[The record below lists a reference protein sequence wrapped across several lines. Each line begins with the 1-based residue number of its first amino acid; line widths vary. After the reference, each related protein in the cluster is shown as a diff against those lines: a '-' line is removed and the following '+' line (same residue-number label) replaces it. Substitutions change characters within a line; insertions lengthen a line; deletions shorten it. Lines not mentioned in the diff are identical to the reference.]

1 MANLSNINNKFLVT
15 TGGNVLIGQ
24 TADDGNR
31 LQIDGDAIIKNGT
44 YGKILLRSSSNYLYG
59 DANGVLIAA
68 ASDNLRLY
76 TAGTQRLRIDSS
88 GNSTFAAQVSVAFS
102 NPDVSGI
109 ELQATVGTN
118 AAAIKITNT
127 GGNFY
132 IGKDKSDGSRISG
145 TAYANAIWAENANPL
160 VFGVSNSEK
169 MRIDSSGKVII
180 NDNTIGDKLLLA
192 GDNAG
197 TARGLMINC
206 STTTNQGDTWDIDA
220 QSSTGIIKFSTG
232 SSERMRIDSSG
243 NLLLGNGV
251 GNPYLAFL
259 SAGGNGGN
267 ERVRIFGYADGGTY
281 GGGLKIQTRND
292 SNIFGTAITID
303 HDKNVGIGRTPDVK
317 ILDLQSTSGLA
328 LRFYNSATFKAGI
341 EVVTT
346 AGQMI
351 GSSAVND
358 LAIRSQSNILF
369 ATGGNTE
376 RMRIASNGDITM
388 QENLFFNNGAAFR
401 GAASIRQQSDILILT
416 GGGNGFAF
424 NDDTNAVSNMLIDS
438 GGNVGIG
445 ATSPSSK
452 LQVKGDICVNS
463 ESVSTATE
471 EIDKIVFKK
480 SHPNGVSGYYELGE
494 IRSKT
499 YGGYSGGLNFY
510 TGRATTPGSYASTF
524 AMAIDNFGHVGI
536 GVTSPASKFEVYGG
550 SSGVNDVDRY
560 IRFKASN
567 GEKRFDFYV
576 GGTGNAS
583 SLGMYTS
590 DGTTKNVQISA
601 GGTSYFNGGNVGI
614 GLTTPTGNLSMN
626 SQIYLGATPPS
637 TYTTN
642 TTATRYQ
649 SFFNSGFAVTTD
661 GLGPYPRYFDM
672 VATGSPDG
680 YNGGSNIRF
689 FTTGIVAAT
698 GAVERMR
705 ITSAGVVAIT
715 DNNGAHS
722 GSASLIVT
730 KKSSIPYQIWNYS
743 GTSTSFRLQMDEYVT
758 AGNVRQYFNQINAG
772 VSHGFSMTFNTGS
785 VIFGDLEVASAT
797 QNSGSA
803 FKKDSKARMT
813 LCQGSNSTALTD
825 LQEYFNPNGAVGK
838 IQTSG
843 SATLFTTS
851 SDYRLKEDLK
861 SFSGLEVISKIPVY
875 DFKWKIS
882 DERGYGVMAHEL
894 QEVLPQAVG
903 GDKDYEKDHVVKEAK
918 YDDNHNLIKE
928 AEYGKRPSY
937 QTVDYSKIV
946 PLLVKSIQELKA
958 EIELLKSK

>member
-303 HDKNVGIGRTPDVK
+303 HDKNVGIGT
-317 ILDLQSTSGLA
+317 
-328 LRFYNSATFKAGI
+328 
-341 EVVTT
+341 
-346 AGQMI
+346 
-351 GSSAVND
+351 
-358 LAIRSQSNILF
+358 
-369 ATGGNTE
+369 
-376 RMRIASNGDITM
+376 
-388 QENLFFNNGAAFR
+388 
-401 GAASIRQQSDILILT
+401 
-416 GGGNGFAF
+416 
-424 NDDTNAVSNMLIDS
+424 DS
-438 GGNVGIG
+438 P
-445 ATSPSSK
+445 TSK

-813 LCQGSNSTALTD
+813 LCQGSNSIALTD